1 MDANLEVG
9 TAKDNETR
17 NPDIM
22 NDPEYATNFDG
33 DDGMGDQD
41 TCRICRGEATAQEPL
56 FYPCKCSGSIKF
68 VHQDCLM
75 EWLGHSQKKHC
86 ELCKT
91 PFRFTKLYAANM
103 PRTLPLPVFVKHL
116 AVHILKNIATWL
128 RMCLVTVVWLVGLP
142 WMMRHIWG
150 LLFWFADG
158 GWSFKHTQLSGHIPG
173 QLRNSS
179 EALAVDEKLASL
191 AANGTSPASPLLG
204 YPTTTPI
211 MWEALTKLYE
221 LVVSHRYNMSL
232 PEPSVMGVF
241 NSIYST
247 MGLREFGLPS
257 NISNRTNGAML
268 LEPFPHFNQAIVVKH
283 PSLLSEVFFL
293 NNLTRSNWVNRLIV
307 TCLEGQIITVV
318 VVVCFILIFLIR
330 EWVVQQQPGIN
341 MGAGF
346 NAEFANP
353 ERHPQDPIDNL
364 RNAERGDVA
373 AIDRIIHDFEAIQ
386 DVIDRR
392 AEERG
397 EPVPARARRR
407 MGVFDANNANRGLA
421 EDASAAARNRDRQD
435 PRTSDDEEDVADE
448 NLLAELP
455 TSLGQ
460 IDAAEFIALWRRAD
474 GDADQIL
481 RLMEEEGLG
490 NRLKYWKN
498 ALEALRQGDA
508 ESGVVGSRRIGEIT
522 NKNPGPES
530 SQDMGESSRTRD
542 GPESRPEKSR
552 LLIIDPAQ
560 QERQIGNTLYLKLK
574 NLIPELAGKVT
585 GMLLE
590 LDTSELLDLV
600 DDDDALHAKM
610 DQALIVYNRYL
621 IEGDN
626 EPILTN
632 EKGKDQLLK
641 SLVLRK
647 AKMMHVER
655 AEKVA
660 DIFLEMD
667 FEDLLNIIED
677 DASFKTRT
685 EEVFAFYELHLTQ
698 MRKVFPS
705 QKAKEKYIA
714 EHPGFMPPKITPSS
728 AESSKDGPAEPRKS
742 HFTGPEKAPSALA
755 MDYWDFDGLIP
766 EPDTQEQHTSTGSR
780 AQSQESSIERS
791 TTSNGLNTD
800 NESEEVHASEQD
812 RHSTMQ
818 DDLVA
823 GVDDAEETG
832 GQSSG
837 DGEQSDELTTPPDA
851 TGVATPQGD
860 DVSPPD
866 TTGVATP
873 QGDDL
878 PPLENPPTPPGPGN
892 EQQRNPPA
900 GIMGH
905 VTDWLWGGVDG
916 TAYEVEGDDEH
927 VVHDIEAEEPFVP
940 RNRREAL
947 DHAIDIGALNIDDPR
962 DLVAAV
968 IDNQAEEMDPNDP
981 NELDDGEDFDGIMEL
996 IGMHGPL
1003 MSLIQNA
1010 LFGAVLISLTVALG
1024 VWLPYNVGKL
1034 TLLLTANPISTIKLP
1049 LKLVFKAA
1057 AVVQDL
1063 TLVVI
1068 GYISYALIRIVS
1080 ILMSAF
1086 TIKPNSLFLS
1096 TSDTANLALNSLKFA
1111 YSAGERVTGGFIGAM
1126 AQIPDSEIP
1135 AFSAAS
1141 HESLIQIQSLFSKI
1155 LGFVTGSSLAQAV
1168 TSNTGFESL
1177 PTFETSH
1184 FKEAVTAVGQSIIAC
1199 LSALPSTL
1207 AKSETWVIRLNA
1219 HPREEP
1225 IDLALSYWD
1234 GTDRA
1239 YAIIAGYAAF
1249 IFLGAAYV
1257 RKGSPFSSSQTGK
1270 DWESTIIDILN
1281 QAGGVMKVIL
1291 IISIEMLVF
1300 PLYCGMLLDAATLP
1314 LFENAT
1320 VASRAMFAIT
1330 SPLTSIFVHWFVG
1343 TCYMFHFALFVS
1355 MCRKILRSGVLYFIR
1370 DPDDPTFHPVRD
1382 VLERNVGTQ
1391 LRKITFSATVYGAL
1405 VMVCLGGVVWGLSFA
1420 FIGVLPITWSSNE
1433 PVLEFPVDL
1442 LFYNFLM
1449 PVAVKYFKPSDAV
1462 QAMYSWWFRRCARLL
1477 RLTWFLLDERMND
1490 EEGYFPQWSLRYSW
1504 KRMQGDDLFKD
1515 GKPNPEIPFVKNGRY
1530 VRTPDSDMVR
1540 IPKSRNAFLEVNENN
1555 QRIDGESDPE
1565 EGLHGTN
1572 SKLFKMVY
1580 APPWFR
1586 TRIAGFIFLLW
1597 LFAAVTGCSLTLI
1610 PLVFGRWVFNAI
1622 LPSEVKK
1629 NDIYAFSMG
1638 INILG
1643 GLVYCLINLRPGVAA
1658 LHSAVLANARAPA
1671 TILRKFLSLSFHT
1684 LRLSYAYGAF
1694 VFLLPT
1700 LAAALVEFYFL
1711 IPLHTYFAP
1720 GSRHTIRFVQSW
1732 TLGLLFI
1739 NLARRGIL
1747 WYEDSRPAAALR
1759 AVVRRGMLD
1768 PDVRL
1773 ATRAF
1778 IAPLTLIAL
1787 LGLAAPMACAWIVN
1801 ALGLLGSSE
1810 EAKTRVY
1817 RYAFPAMTAAF
1828 ALVQGLAA
1836 AAEVVRGWR
1845 MSIRDEVYLIG
1856 ERLHN
1861 FGESRRKGSVGI
1873 PSMGRIET

>member
-1 MDANLEVG
+1 MDMNLEVG
-9 TAKDNETR
+9 TARDDKAH
-17 NPDIM
+17 NPDVM
-22 NDPEYATNFDG
+22 NDPEYATNMDG
-33 DDGMGDQD
+33 DDGTGDQD

-91 PFRFTKLYAANM
+91 PFRFTKLYAPNM
-103 PRTLPLPVFVKHL
+103 PRTLPLPVFMQHL
-116 AVHILKNIATWL
+116 TVHILKNIATWM
-128 RMCLVTVVWLVGLP
+128 RMCLVIVVWLVGLP

-158 GWSFKHTQLSGHIPG
+158 GWSFKHSHFSRNIPT

-179 EALAVDEKLASL
+179 EALAVNEKLASL
-191 AANGTSPASPLLG
+191 AANGTSLASPLLG

-211 MWEALTKLYE
+211 MWEVLTKLYE

-232 PEPSVMGVF
+232 PDPSIMGIF

-247 MGLREFGLPS
+247 MGLREYGLPS
-257 NISNRTNGAML
+257 NISNRTTDAML
-268 LEPFPHFNQAIVVKH
+268 LDPYPVFNQAIVTKH
-283 PSLLSEVFFL
+283 PSLLSDVNFL
-293 NNLTRSNWVNRLIV
+293 NKLTRSNWFNRLIV

-353 ERHPQDPIDNL
+353 ERLPQDPVENL

-392 AEERG
+392 AEDRG
-397 EPVPARARRR
+397 EPVPPRARRR
-407 MGVFDANNANRGLA
+407 LGENNTNRGFP
-421 EDASAAARNRDRQD
+421 DDTPTAARNLEQQGA
-435 PRTSDDEEDVADE
+435 PTSDDEEGGEADE
-448 NLLAELP
+448 ALLAELP
-455 TSLGQ
+455 TTISQ
-460 IDAAEFIALWRRAD
+460 IDATEFIALWRRAD

-490 NRLKYWKN
+490 DRLKYWKN

-508 ESGVVGSRRIGEIT
+508 EAGIVGSRRVGEV
-522 NKNPGPES
+522 PSSRPRPEDS
-530 SQDMGESSRTRD
+530 GERGESSHKSR
-542 GPESRPEKSR
+542 GPESRPEKAR
-552 LLIIDPAQ
+552 LLAMDPT
-560 QERQIGNTLYLKLK
+560 EREAYIGNNLYHRL
-574 NLIPELAGKVT
+574 NAIIPELAGKVT

-590 LDTSELLDLV
+590 IHTADLLDLV
-600 DDDDALHAKM
+600 DDDDALLAKM
-610 DQALIVYNRYL
+610 DRALVVYNRYL
-621 IEGDN
+621 MEEG
-626 EPILTN
+626 EELILTN
-632 EKGKDQLLK
+632 EKGKEQLLK
-641 SLVLRK
+641 DLVIRK
-647 AKMMHVER
+647 AKSMYAYGAER
-655 AEKVA
+655 VAE
-660 DIFLEMD
+660 IYLEMD
-667 FEDLLNIIED
+667 IDDLLDLIEN
-677 DASFKTRT
+677 DATFKSRT

-698 MRKVFPS
+698 MRKVFPN
-705 QKAKEKYIA
+705 ARARDKYLA
-714 EHPGFMPPKITPSS
+714 EHPDFLPPKTTPSS
-728 AESSKDGPAEPRKS
+728 TPSKTDPADGSAPRTS
-742 HFTGPEKAPSALA
+742 YFRTRSASEGPPRVRSALA
-755 MDYWDFDGLIP
+755 RDYWDFNGL
-766 EPDTQEQHTSTGSR
+766 PDNNEQHTNTDSTAQPQGSPID
-780 AQSQESSIERS
+780 ESSS
-791 TTSNGLNTD
+791 SNGLNVD
-800 NESEEVHASEQD
+800 NESPEVHGSEQD
-812 RHSTMQ
+812 RHSTVEY
-818 DDLVA
+818 DD
-823 GVDDAEETG
+823 GSEE
-832 GQSSG
+832 SSHQNIG
-837 DGEQSDELTTPPDA
+837 DREEPTQPAALDESD
-851 TGVATPQGD
+851 VATPQGD
-860 DVSPPD
+860 EV
-866 TTGVATP
+866 
-873 QGDDL
+873 
-878 PPLENPPTPPGPGN
+878 PPLENPPPTPGPVNG
-892 EQQRNPPA
+892 QPRNPPE
-900 GIMGH
+900 GIIGH
-905 VTDWLWGGVDG
+905 LTDWLWGDVDG
-916 TAYEVEGDDEH
+916 AAYEVEGDDEH
-927 VVHDIEAEEPFVP
+927 VVDDIEAEEPFVP

-947 DHAIDIGALNIDDPR
+947 DHAIDIGAINLDDPR

-968 IDNQAEEMDPNDP
+968 MDNQAEEADPNDP
-981 NELDDGEDFDGIMEL
+981 NELDDAEDFDGIMEL

-1003 MSLIQNA
+1003 TSLIQNA

-1063 TLVVI
+1063 TLVLI
-1068 GYISYALIRIVS
+1068 GYISYALIRMVS
-1080 ILMSAF
+1080 ILMASL
-1086 TIKPNSLFLS
+1086 TIKPNKLFLS
-1096 TSDTANLALNSLKFA
+1096 TSDTANLAFNSLKFA

-1155 LGFVTGSSLAQAV
+1155 LGFITGSSLAQAV
-1168 TSNTGFESL
+1168 TSSTGSESL
-1177 PTFETSH
+1177 PALQISQL
-1184 FKEAVTAVGQSIIAC
+1184 KEAAAAVGQSIMAF
-1199 LSALPSTL
+1199 LYALPSTL

-1219 HPREEP
+1219 HPRAEP

-1257 RKGSPFSSSQTGK
+1257 RKGSPFSTSQTGK
-1270 DWESTIIDILN
+1270 DWESTIIDVLN

-1320 VASRAMFAIT
+1320 IASRAMFAIT

-1405 VMVCLGGVVWGLSFA
+1405 VMICLGGVVWGLSFA

-1490 EEGYFPQWSLRYSW
+1490 EEGYFPQWSYSW
-1504 KRMQGDDLFKD
+1504 KRIWGDDLFKD
-1515 GKPNPEIPFVKNGRY
+1515 GKPQPEVPFVKNGRY

-1540 IPKSRNAFLEVNENN
+1540 IPKSKNAFLEVNEKNE
-1555 QRIDGESDPE
+1555 RIDGEPDPE
-1565 EGLHGTN
+1565 EGLHGTK

-1586 TRIAGFIFLLW
+1586 TRIACFIFLLW
-1597 LFAAVTGCSLTLI
+1597 LFAAITGCSLTLI

-1643 GLVYCLINLRPGVAA
+1643 GLVYCLINLRAGFDALRTAA
-1658 LHSAVLANARAPA
+1658 LDNTRAPA
-1671 TILRKFLSLSFHT
+1671 AI
-1684 LRLSYAYGAF
+1684 
-1694 VFLLPT
+1694 
-1700 LAAALVEFYFL
+1700 
-1711 IPLHTYFAP
+1711 
-1720 GSRHTIRFVQSW
+1720 
-1732 TLGLLFI
+1732 
-1739 NLARRGIL
+1739 
-1747 WYEDSRPAAALR
+1747 
-1759 AVVRRGMLD
+1759 
-1768 PDVRL
+1768 
-1773 ATRAF
+1773 
-1778 IAPLTLIAL
+1778 
-1787 LGLAAPMACAWIVN
+1787 
-1801 ALGLLGSSE
+1801 
-1810 EAKTRVY
+1810 
-1817 RYAFPAMTAAF
+1817 
-1828 ALVQGLAA
+1828 
-1836 AAEVVRGWR
+1836 
-1845 MSIRDEVYLIG
+1845 
-1856 ERLHN
+1856 
-1861 FGESRRKGSVGI
+1861 
-1873 PSMGRIET
+1873 

>member
-1 MDANLEVG
+1 MDANMEVG
-9 TAKDNETR
+9 PVKEDEVR
-17 NPDIM
+17 NPDLM
-22 NDPEYATNFDG
+22 NDPEYATNIDG
-33 DDGMGDQD
+33 DDGTGDQD

-91 PFRFTKLYAANM
+91 PFRFTKLYAPNM
-103 PRTLPLPVFVKHL
+103 PRTLPLPVFIKHL
-116 AVHILKNIATWL
+116 AVHILKNIATWM

-158 GWSFKHTQLSGHIPG
+158 GWSFKHYQFSRNIPE

-179 EALAVDEKLASL
+179 EALAVNEKLASL

-232 PEPSVMGVF
+232 PEPSIMGIF

-247 MGLREFGLPS
+247 MGLREYGLPS
-257 NISNRTNGAML
+257 NISNGTTDAML
-268 LEPFPHFNQAIVVKH
+268 LEPYPVFNQAIVIKH
-283 PSLLSEVFFL
+283 PSLLSDVYFL
-293 NNLTRSNWVNRLIV
+293 NNLTRSNWINRLIV

-353 ERHPQDPIDNL
+353 DAREQLPQDPIENL
-364 RNAERGDVA
+364 RQADRGDVA

-392 AEERG
+392 AEDRG

-407 MGVFDANNANRGLA
+407 LGGFDENNDNR
-421 EDASAAARNRDRQD
+421 EDSLAAARNLEQQEARA
-435 PRTSDDEEDVADE
+435 SDDEGDE
-448 NLLAELP
+448 ANEALLAELP
-455 TSLGQ
+455 TSIDQ
-460 IDAAEFIALWRRAD
+460 IDATEFIALWRRAD

-490 NRLKYWKN
+490 ERLKYWKN

-508 ESGVVGSRRIGEIT
+508 ESGVVGSRRIGGIPS
-522 NKNPGPES
+522 KSPEPENGEEL
-530 SQDMGESSRTRD
+530 GESSRNMD
-542 GPESRPEKSR
+542 GPKSRPEKSR
-552 LLIIDPAQ
+552 LLTMDPTQ
-560 QERQIGNTLYLKLK
+560 QELHIGDTLYQKLRIF
-574 NLIPELAGKVT
+574 IPELAGKVT
-585 GMLLE
+585 GMLLDLE
-590 LDTSELLDLV
+590 TSELLDLV
-600 DDDDALHAKM
+600 DDDDALYVKM
-610 DQALIVYNRYL
+610 DDALIVYNGFL
-621 IEGDN
+621 MDEGND
-626 EPILTN
+626 PILTN
-632 EKGKDQLLK
+632 EKGKDQLLRE
-641 SLVLRK
+641 LVLRK
-647 AKMMHVER
+647 ARRMHVER

-667 FEDLLNIIED
+667 IEDLLHIIED
-677 DASFKTRT
+677 DVTFKTRT

-698 MRKVFPS
+698 MRKAFPS
-705 QKAKEKYIA
+705 RKAKDKYLA
-714 EHPGFMPPKITPSS
+714 EHPEFMPPKITPSS
-728 AESSKDGPAEPRKS
+728 PEFSKADAADG
-742 HFTGPEKAPSALA
+742 TGTRLRSRSASDGSQRLPSALA
-755 MDYWDFDGLIP
+755 RDYWDFDGL
-766 EPDTQEQHTSTGSR
+766 PDNEEERTNADSAAPLQGSSTD
-780 AQSQESSIERS
+780 RS
-791 TTSNGLNTD
+791 VDTDGLETD
-800 NESEEVHASEQD
+800 NESLKDHASEQD

-818 DDLVA
+818 DGLA
-823 GVDDAEETG
+823 GGVDDSERST
-832 GQSSG
+832 G
-837 DGEQSDELTTPPDA
+837 DGEQPDEPTAPLDVS
-851 TGVATPQGD
+851 GVATPQGD
-860 DVSPPD
+860 D
-866 TTGVATP
+866 A
-873 QGDDL
+873 
-878 PPLENPPTPPGPGN
+878 PPLETPPPPPGPSNG
-892 EQQRNPPA
+892 QQRNPPE

-905 VTDWLWGGVDG
+905 LTDWLWGDVDG
-916 TAYEVEGDDEH
+916 AAYEVEGDDEH
-927 VVHDIEAEEPFVP
+927 VVDDIDAEEPFVP

-947 DHAIDIGALNIDDPR
+947 DHAIDIGALNLDDPR
-962 DLVAAV
+962 DLMQAV
-968 IDNQAEEMDPNDP
+968 MDNQADELDPNDP
-981 NELDDGEDFDGIMEL
+981 NELDDAEDFDGIMEL

-1003 MSLIQNA
+1003 TSLIQNA

-1034 TLLLTANPISTIKLP
+1034 TLLLTANPISTVKLP

-1063 TLVVI
+1063 TLVLI
-1068 GYISYALIRIVS
+1068 GYISYALIRMVS
-1080 ILMSAF
+1080 ILMASF
-1086 TIKPNSLFLS
+1086 TIKPNKLFLS

-1155 LGFVTGSSLAQAV
+1155 IGFITGSTLAQAV
-1168 TSNTGFESL
+1168 TSSTGSEAL
-1177 PTFETSH
+1177 PAFDTSH
-1184 FKEAVTAVGQSIIAC
+1184 LREAAAAAGQSIMAF
-1199 LSALPSTL
+1199 LSALPSML

-1219 HPREEP
+1219 HPRAEP

-1249 IFLGAAYV
+1249 IFLGAAYI

-1270 DWESTIIDILN
+1270 DWESTIIDVLN

-1320 VASRAMFAIT
+1320 VASRTMFAIT

-1405 VMVCLGGVVWGLSFA
+1405 VMICLGGVVWGLSFA

-1490 EEGYFPQWSLRYSW
+1490 EEGYFPQWNYSW
-1504 KRMQGDDLFKD
+1504 KRIRGDDLFKD
-1515 GKPNPEIPFVKNGRY
+1515 GKPHPEIPFVKNGRY

-1540 IPKSRNAFLEVNENN
+1540 IPKSRNAFLEVNEKN
-1555 QRIDGESDPE
+1555 QRIDGEPDPE
-1565 EGLHGTN
+1565 EGLHGTK

-1597 LFAAVTGCSLTLI
+1597 LFAALTGCSLTLI

-1643 GLVYCLINLRPGVAA
+1643 GLVYCLINLRPGAVA
-1658 LHSAVLANARAPA
+1658 LHTAAVANTRAPA
-1671 TILRKFLSLSFHT
+1671 AILRKLLALFIRT

-1694 VFLLPT
+1694 VVLLPT
-1700 LAAALVEFYFL
+1700 LAAALVEFYLL

-1732 TLGLLFI
+1732 TLGLLFV
-1739 NLARRGIL
+1739 NLARRAIL
-1747 WYEDSRPAAALR
+1747 WYADSRPAAALR

-1778 IAPLTLIAL
+1778 IAPLTLIAV
-1787 LGLAAPMACAWIVN
+1787 LGLAAPMACAWTVN
-1801 ALGLLGSSE
+1801 ALGLFGSTE
-1810 EAKTRVY
+1810 EARTRVY

-1828 ALVQGLAA
+1828 AQVQGLAA

>member
-1 MDANLEVG
+1 MDTNLEVG
-9 TAKDNETR
+9 TAKDDTAR
-17 NPDIM
+17 NPDVM
-22 NDPEYATNFDG
+22 NDPEYATNIDG
-33 DDGMGDQD
+33 DDGTGDQD

-91 PFRFTKLYAANM
+91 PFRFTKLYAPNM
-103 PRTLPLPVFVKHL
+103 PRTLPLPVFIQHL
-116 AVHILKNIATWL
+116 AVHILKNIATWM

-158 GWSFKHTQLSGHIPG
+158 GWSFKHSQFNRNMPEL
-173 QLRNSS
+173 LRNSS
-179 EALAVDEKLASL
+179 EALAVNEKLASL

-204 YPTTTPI
+204 YPTTTPV

-232 PEPSVMGVF
+232 PEPSIMGIF
-241 NSIYST
+241 NSIYNT
-247 MGLREFGLPS
+247 MGLREFGLPG
-257 NISNRTNGAML
+257 NISNSTTDAML
-268 LEPFPHFNQAIVVKH
+268 LEPYPVFNQAIVIKH
-283 PSLLSEVFFL
+283 PSLLSDVYFL

-353 ERHPQDPIDNL
+353 ERPPQDPLENL
-364 RNAERGDVA
+364 RHAERGDVA

-392 AEERG
+392 AEDRG

-407 MGVFDANNANRGLA
+407 MGALDENNANRGVA
-421 EDASAAARNRDRQD
+421 NDSSAAAQNSERQEA
-435 PRTSDDEEDVADE
+435 PNSDDESSEADE
-448 NLLAELP
+448 ALLAELP
-455 TSLGQ
+455 TSIDQ
-460 IDAAEFIALWRRAD
+460 IDATEFIALWRRAD

-490 NRLKYWKN
+490 DRLKYWKS

-508 ESGVVGSRRIGEIT
+508 EAGVVGTRRIGGIP
-522 NKNPGPES
+522 NKSSEPEGTE
-530 SQDMGESSRTRD
+530 DVGESSRERD
-542 GPESRPEKSR
+542 GPKSRPEKS
-552 LLIIDPAQ
+552 LLLTMDPAQ
-560 QERQIGNTLYLKLK
+560 QEQHIGDTLYHKMRV
-574 NLIPELAGKVT
+574 LIPELAGKVT

-590 LDTSELLDLV
+590 LETSELLDLV
-600 DDDDALHAKM
+600 DDDDALYAKM
-610 DQALIVYNRYL
+610 DEALIVYNRYL
-621 IEGDN
+621 MEDAN
-626 EPILTN
+626 DPILTN
-632 EKGKDQLLK
+632 EKGKDRLLK
-641 SLVLRK
+641 ELVLRK
-647 AKMMHVER
+647 ARMMHVER

-667 FEDLLNIIED
+667 IEDLLSLIED
-677 DASFKTRT
+677 DATFKTRT

-705 QKAKEKYIA
+705 RKARDKYLA
-714 EHPGFMPPKITPSS
+714 EHPEFMPPKITPSS
-728 AESSKDGPAEPRKS
+728 EASSKAGPADDDATRGLDSRPRS
-742 HFTGPEKAPSALA
+742 ASDAAHRQPSALA
-755 MDYWDFDGLIP
+755 RDYWDFDGL
-766 EPDTQEQHTSTGSR
+766 PDTEEPHGSTDSGD
-780 AQSQESSIERS
+780 QPQERS
-791 TTSNGLNTD
+791 SVDRSAATNGVHAD
-800 NESEEVHASEQD
+800 NESPDVHPSEQD
-812 RHSTMQ
+812 HHSTTH
-818 DDLVA
+818 DDPDA
-823 GVDDAEETG
+823 GPVDAEGANT
-832 GQSSG
+832 QNIG
-837 DGEQSDELTTPPDA
+837 DREQPDEPTAPTDRPGTA
-851 TGVATPQGD
+851 APQGG
-860 DVSPPD
+860 DV
-866 TTGVATP
+866 
-873 QGDDL
+873 
-878 PPLENPPTPPGPGN
+878 PPLENPPPPPAPVNGQP
-892 EQQRNPPA
+892 RNPPE
-900 GIMGH
+900 GVMGH
-905 VTDWLWGGVDG
+905 LTDWLWGDVDG
-916 TAYEVEGDDEH
+916 AAYEVEGDDEH
-927 VVHDIEAEEPFVP
+927 VVDDIEAEEPFVP

-947 DHAIDIGALNIDDPR
+947 DHAIDIGALNLDDPR

-968 IDNQAEEMDPNDP
+968 MDNQVDEVDPNDP
-981 NELDDGEDFDGIMEL
+981 NELDDAEDFDGIMEL

-1003 MSLIQNA
+1003 TSLIQNA

-1063 TLVVI
+1063 TLVLI
-1068 GYISYALIRIVS
+1068 GYISYAIIRIVS
-1080 ILMSAF
+1080 IVMSSF
-1086 TIKPNSLFLS
+1086 TFKPNKLLLS
-1096 TSDTANLALNSLKFA
+1096 ANDTANLALNSLKFA

-1141 HESLIQIQSLFSKI
+1141 HESLIQIQSIFSKI
-1155 LGFVTGSSLAQAV
+1155 LGFITGSSLAQAV
-1168 TSNTGFESL
+1168 TSSTGSEALPSFES
-1177 PTFETSH
+1177 SH
-1184 FKEAVTAVGQSIIAC
+1184 LKEAATAVGQSIMAWV
-1199 LSALPSTL
+1199 SALPATL

-1219 HPREEP
+1219 HPRAEP

-1270 DWESTIIDILN
+1270 DWESTIIDVLN

-1314 LFENAT
+1314 LFESAT

-1330 SPLTSIFVHWFVG
+1330 SPLTSVFVHWFVG

-1449 PVAVKYFKPSDAV
+1449 PVAVKYFKPSDAI
-1462 QAMYSWWFRRCARLL
+1462 QAMYSWWFRRCARFL

-1490 EEGYFPQWSLRYSW
+1490 EEGYFPQSKLHYLRL
-1504 KRMQGDDLFKD
+1504 RIQGDDLFKD
-1515 GKPNPEIPFVKNGRY
+1515 GKPHPEIPFVKNGRY

-1540 IPKSRNAFLEVNENN
+1540 IPKSKNAFLEVNEKNE
-1555 QRIDGESDPE
+1555 RIDGEPDPE
-1565 EGLHGTN
+1565 EGLHGTK

-1586 TRIAGFIFLLW
+1586 TRITGFIFLLW
-1597 LFAAVTGCSLTLI
+1597 LFAAITGCSLTLI
-1610 PLVFGRWVFNAI
+1610 PLVFGRWVFNTI

-1643 GLVYCLINLRPGVAA
+1643 GLVYCLINLRSFTLG
-1658 LHSAVLANARAPA
+1658 LQTAVLAPTRAPTA
-1671 TILRKFLSLSFHT
+1671 ILRKILALSIRT

-1700 LAAALVEFYFL
+1700 LAAALVEFYLL

-1732 TLGLLFI
+1732 TLGLLFV
-1739 NLARRGIL
+1739 NLARRAIL
-1747 WYEDSRPAAALR
+1747 WYADSRPAAALR
-1759 AVVRRGMLD
+1759 AVVRKGMLD

-1787 LGLAAPMACAWIVN
+1787 LGLAAPMACAWTVN
-1801 ALGLLGSSE
+1801 AMGLFGSSD

-1828 ALVQGLAA
+1828 AQVQGMIA

>member
-1 MDANLEVG
+1 MDTNMEVG
-9 TAKDNETR
+9 TAKVDEAR
-17 NPDIM
+17 NPDVM
-22 NDPEYATNFDG
+22 NDPEYATNIDG
-33 DDGMGDQD
+33 DDGTGDQD

-91 PFRFTKLYAANM
+91 PFRFTKLYAPNM
-103 PRTLPLPVFVKHL
+103 PRTLPLPVFIKHL
-116 AVHILKNIATWL
+116 AVHILKNIATWM

-158 GWSFKHTQLSGHIPG
+158 GWSFKQTQFSRNIPE

-179 EALAVDEKLASL
+179 EALAVNEKLANL

-232 PEPSVMGVF
+232 PEPSVMGIF

-247 MGLREFGLPS
+247 MGLRAFGLPS
-257 NISNRTNGAML
+257 NISNGTTDAML
-268 LEPFPHFNQAIVVKH
+268 LEPYPVFNQAIVAKH
-283 PSLLSEVFFL
+283 PSLLSDVYFL

-353 ERHPQDPIDNL
+353 ERLPQDPVEDL

-392 AEERG
+392 AEDRG
-397 EPVPARARRR
+397 EPLPARARRR
-407 MGVFDANNANRGLA
+407 MGVFDENNANHGFA
-421 EDASAAARNRDRQD
+421 DDSSEMARNLERQD
-435 PRTSDDEEDVADE
+435 ARASDDERDE
-448 NLLAELP
+448 PNEALLAELP
-455 TSLGQ
+455 TSIDQ
-460 IDAAEFIALWRRAD
+460 IDATEFIALWRRAD

-490 NRLKYWKN
+490 DRLKYWKN

-508 ESGVVGSRRIGEIT
+508 ESGVVGSRRIGGIP
-522 NKNPGPES
+522 NKSPEPENS
-530 SQDMGESSRTRD
+530 EDLGESSRKRD

-552 LLIIDPAQ
+552 LLTMDPT
-560 QERQIGNTLYLKLK
+560 EREQHIGNTLYLK
-574 NLIPELAGKVT
+574 IRVMVPELAGKVT

-590 LDTSELLDLV
+590 MHASELLDLV
-600 DDDDALHAKM
+600 DDDDALYAKM
-610 DQALIVYNRYL
+610 DEALIIYNRYL
-621 IEGDN
+621 MEDGND
-626 EPILTN
+626 PILTN
-632 EKGKDQLLK
+632 EKGKDQLLRE
-641 SLVLRK
+641 LVLRK
-647 AKMMHVER
+647 AKKMRVER

-667 FEDLLNIIED
+667 IEDLLNIIED
-677 DASFKTRT
+677 DATFKTRT

-698 MRKVFPS
+698 MRKVFPTR
-705 QKAKEKYIA
+705 KAKDKYLA
-714 EHPGFMPPKITPSS
+714 EHPEFMPPKITPSS
-728 AESSKDGPAEPRKS
+728 AASSKSGTADDGTRTSYFRPRS
-742 HFTGPEKAPSALA
+742 PSDLERVPSALA
-755 MDYWDFDGLIP
+755 RDYWDFDGL
-766 EPDTQEQHTSTGSR
+766 PDTDEPHPSTDSEAQPQEGPSTD
-780 AQSQESSIERS
+780 AS
-791 TTSNGLNTD
+791 TATNEPGTD
-800 NESEEVHASEQD
+800 NEAAGVPASEQD
-812 RHSTMQ
+812 HHVTVEYES
-818 DDLVA
+818 DA
-823 GVDDAEETG
+823 GGDDAEGTDR
-832 GQSSG
+832 QSTADREQPDEPTAPLDGSG
-837 DGEQSDELTTPPDA
+837 T
-851 TGVATPQGD
+851 ATPQGD
-860 DVSPPD
+860 N
-866 TTGVATP
+866 A
-873 QGDDL
+873 
-878 PPLENPPTPPGPGN
+878 PPLENPPPPPGPGN
-892 EQQRNPPA
+892 GQPRNPPE
-900 GIMGH
+900 GVMGH
-905 VTDWLWGGVDG
+905 LTDWLWGGVDG
-916 TAYEVEGDDEH
+916 APHEVEGDDEH
-927 VVHDIEAEEPFVP
+927 VVDDIEAEEPFVP

-947 DHAIDIGALNIDDPR
+947 DHAIDIGALNLDDPR

-968 IDNQAEEMDPNDP
+968 MDNQVEEVDPNDP
-981 NELDDGEDFDGIMEL
+981 NELDDAEDFDGIMEL

-1003 MSLIQNA
+1003 TSLIQNA

-1063 TLVVI
+1063 TLVLV

-1080 ILMSAF
+1080 ILMSSF
-1086 TIKPNSLFLS
+1086 TIKPNSLILS

-1168 TSNTGFESL
+1168 TSNTRSESI
-1177 PTFETSH
+1177 PAFDVSH
-1184 FKEAVTAVGQSIIAC
+1184 LKEAATAVGQSIMAF

-1219 HPREEP
+1219 HPRAEP

-1257 RKGSPFSSSQTGK
+1257 RKGSPFSTSQTGK
-1270 DWESTIIDILN
+1270 DWESTIIDVLN

-1314 LFENAT
+1314 LFESAT

-1405 VMVCLGGVVWGLSFA
+1405 VMICLGGVVWGLSFA

-1490 EEGYFPQWSLRYSW
+1490 EEGYFPQWSLHYSW
-1504 KRMQGDDLFKD
+1504 KRIKGDDLFKD
-1515 GKPNPEIPFVKNGRY
+1515 GKPDPEIPFVKNGRY

-1540 IPKSRNAFLEVNENN
+1540 IPKARNAFLEVNEKNE
-1555 QRIDGESDPE
+1555 RIDGEPDVE
-1565 EGLHGTN
+1565 EGLHGTK

-1597 LFAAVTGCSLTLI
+1597 LFAAITGCSLTLI

-1643 GLVYCLINLRPGVAA
+1643 GLVYCLINLRPGVVA
-1658 LHSAVLANARAPA
+1658 LHTAAVANARAPA
-1671 TILRKFLSLSFHT
+1671 AILRKLFAISIRT

-1700 LAAALVEFYFL
+1700 LAAALVEFYLL

-1720 GSRHTIRFVQSW
+1720 DSRHTIRFVQSW
-1732 TLGLLFI
+1732 TLGLLFV
-1739 NLARRGIL
+1739 NLARRAIL
-1747 WYEDSRPAAALR
+1747 WYADSRPAAALR

-1778 IAPLTLIAL
+1778 IAPLTLIAV
-1787 LGLAAPMACAWIVN
+1787 LGLAAPMACAWTVN
-1801 ALGLLGSSE
+1801 ALGLFGSSE

-1817 RYAFPAMTAAF
+1817 RYAFPAMTVAF
-1828 ALVQGLAA
+1828 AQVQGLAA

-1873 PSMGRIET
+1873 PSMGRIETEGECGDSEYG

>member
-1 MDANLEVG
+1 MDTNTEVV
-9 TAKDNETR
+9 TAKDHEGH
-17 NPDIM
+17 NPDVM
-22 NDPEYATNFDG
+22 NDPEYATNIDG
-33 DDGMGDQD
+33 DD
-41 TCRICRGEATAQEPL
+41 
-56 FYPCKCSGSIKF
+56 
-68 VHQDCLM
+68 
-75 EWLGHSQKKHC
+75 
-86 ELCKT
+86 
-91 PFRFTKLYAANM
+91 
-103 PRTLPLPVFVKHL
+103 
-116 AVHILKNIATWL
+116 VHILKNIATWM

-158 GWSFKHTQLSGHIPG
+158 GWSFKHYQFSRNVPE

-179 EALAVDEKLASL
+179 EALAVNDKLASL

-232 PEPSVMGVF
+232 PEPSIMGIF

-247 MGLREFGLPS
+247 MGLREYGLPS
-257 NISNRTNGAML
+257 NISNRTTDAML
-268 LEPFPHFNQAIVVKH
+268 LDPYPVFNQAIVIKH
-283 PSLLSEVFFL
+283 PSLLSDVYFL
-293 NNLTRSNWVNRLIV
+293 KNLTRSNWVNRLIV

-353 ERHPQDPIDNL
+353 DAREQLPAHDPIENL
-364 RNAERGDVA
+364 RHADRGDVA

-386 DVIDRR
+386 DVMDRR
-392 AEERG
+392 AEDRG

-407 MGVFDANNANRGLA
+407 MGSFDENNTNRDDSL
-421 EDASAAARNRDRQD
+421 AAARNLDRQD
-435 PRTSDDEEDVADE
+435 DRDSDDEGDEADE
-448 NLLAELP
+448 SLLAELP
-455 TSLGQ
+455 TSIDQ
-460 IDAAEFIALWRRAD
+460 IDATEFIALWRRAD
-474 GDADQIL
+474 GDADKIL

-490 NRLKYWKN
+490 ERLKYWKS

-508 ESGVVGSRRIGEIT
+508 ESGVVGSRRIGGVP
-522 NKNPGPES
+522 NKSPELENGEEL
-530 SQDMGESSRTRD
+530 GESSRNRD
-542 GPESRPEKSR
+542 GPKSRPEKSR
-552 LLIIDPAQ
+552 LLTMDPTQ
-560 QERQIGNTLYLKLK
+560 QEQHIGDILYHKVKVLV
-574 NLIPELAGKVT
+574 PELAGRVT

-590 LDTSELLDLV
+590 LETSELLDLV
-600 DDDDALHAKM
+600 DDDDTLYAKM
-610 DQALIVYNRYL
+610 DDALIVYNGFL
-621 IEGDN
+621 MSEGND
-626 EPILTN
+626 PILTN
-632 EKGKDQLLK
+632 EKGKDQLLRE
-641 SLVLRK
+641 LVLRK
-647 AKMMHVER
+647 ARTMRVER

-667 FEDLLNIIED
+667 IEDLLNIIED
-677 DASFKTRT
+677 DATFKTRT

-705 QKAKEKYIA
+705 RKAKDKYLA
-714 EHPGFMPPKITPSS
+714 EHPDFMPPKITPSS
-728 AESSKDGPAEPRKS
+728 SASSRAAAADEAATRFRPRSASDG
-742 HFTGPEKAPSALA
+742 GPKLPSALA
-755 MDYWDFDGLIP
+755 RDYWDFDGL
-766 EPDTQEQHTSTGSR
+766 PDTEEQHTNTDSVAQPQGSSTD
-780 AQSQESSIERS
+780 RS
-791 TTSNGLNTD
+791 TDVNGD
-800 NESEEVHASEQD
+800 NELLEVHASEQD

-818 DDLVA
+818 DDLA
-823 GVDDAEETG
+823 GGADDVEGAG
-832 GQSSG
+832 RQSTDDREQPTEPTAPL
-837 DGEQSDELTTPPDA
+837 DGS
-851 TGVATPQGD
+851 GVATPQGD
-860 DVSPPD
+860 DV
-866 TTGVATP
+866 
-873 QGDDL
+873 
-878 PPLENPPTPPGPGN
+878 PPLENPPPPPGPGN
-892 EQQRNPPA
+892 GQPRNPPE
-900 GIMGH
+900 GIIGH
-905 VTDWLWGGVDG
+905 LTDWLWGDVDG
-916 TAYEVEGDDEH
+916 AAYEVEGDDEH
-927 VVHDIEAEEPFVP
+927 VVDDIDAEEPFVP

-947 DHAIDIGALNIDDPR
+947 DHAIDIGALNLDDPR
-962 DLVAAV
+962 DLVQAV
-968 IDNQAEEMDPNDP
+968 IDNQADDLDPNDP
-981 NELDDGEDFDGIMEL
+981 NELDDAEDFDGIMEL

-1003 MSLIQNA
+1003 TSLIQNA

-1063 TLVVI
+1063 TLVLI
-1068 GYISYALIRIVS
+1068 GYISYALIRLVS
-1080 ILMSAF
+1080 ILMASF
-1086 TIKPNSLFLS
+1086 TIKPNKLFLS

-1155 LGFVTGSSLAQAV
+1155 IGFITGSGLAQAV
-1168 TSNTGFESL
+1168 TSSTGSEAL
-1177 PTFETSH
+1177 PAFDTTH
-1184 FKEAVTAVGQSIIAC
+1184 LREAAAAVGQSIMAY
-1199 LSALPSTL
+1199 LTALPSML
-1207 AKSETWVIRLNA
+1207 AKPETWVIRLNA
-1219 HPREEP
+1219 HPRAEP

-1270 DWESTIIDILN
+1270 DWESTIIDVLN

-1320 VASRAMFAIT
+1320 VASRAVFAIT

-1405 VMVCLGGVVWGLSFA
+1405 VMICLGGVVWGLSFA

-1490 EEGYFPQWSLRYSW
+1490 EEGYFPQWSYSW
-1504 KRMQGDDLFKD
+1504 KRIRGDDLFKD
-1515 GKPNPEIPFVKNGRY
+1515 GKPHPEIPFVKNGRY

-1540 IPKSRNAFLEVNENN
+1540 IPKSRNAFLEVNEKN
-1555 QRIDGESDPE
+1555 QRIDGEPDPE
-1565 EGLHGTN
+1565 EGLHGTK

-1597 LFAAVTGCSLTLI
+1597 LFAAITGCSLTLI

-1643 GLVYCLINLRPGVAA
+1643 GLVYCLINLRPGVEA
-1658 LHSAVLANARAPA
+1658 LHTAAVANARAPA
-1671 TILRKFLSLSFHT
+1671 AILRKLFALSIRT

-1700 LAAALVEFYFL
+1700 LSAALVEFYLL

-1732 TLGLLFI
+1732 TLGLLFV
-1739 NLARRGIL
+1739 NLARRAIL
-1747 WYEDSRPAAALR
+1747 WYADSRPAAALR

-1778 IAPLTLIAL
+1778 IAPLTLIAV
-1787 LGLAAPMACAWIVN
+1787 LGLAAPMACAWTVN
-1801 ALGLLGSSE
+1801 ALGLFGSSE
-1810 EAKTRVY
+1810 EARTRVY

-1828 ALVQGLAA
+1828 AQVQGLAA

>member
-1 MDANLEVG
+1 MDTNTEVV
-9 TAKDNETR
+9 TAKDHEGH
-17 NPDIM
+17 NPDVM
-22 NDPEYATNFDG
+22 NDPEYATNIDG
-33 DDGMGDQD
+33 DDGTGDQD

-91 PFRFTKLYAANM
+91 PFRFTKLYAPNM
-103 PRTLPLPVFVKHL
+103 PRTLPLPVFIKHL
-116 AVHILKNIATWL
+116 AVHILKNIATWM
-128 RMCLVTVVWLVGLP
+128 RMCLVTAVWLVGLP

-158 GWSFKHTQLSGHIPG
+158 GWSFKHYQFSRNVPE

-179 EALAVDEKLASL
+179 EALAVNDKLASL

-232 PEPSVMGVF
+232 PEPSIMGIF

-247 MGLREFGLPS
+247 MGLREYGLPS
-257 NISNRTNGAML
+257 NISNRTTDAML
-268 LEPFPHFNQAIVVKH
+268 LDPYPVFNQEIVIKH
-283 PSLLSEVFFL
+283 PSLLSDVYFL
-293 NNLTRSNWVNRLIV
+293 KNLTRSNWVNRLIV

-353 ERHPQDPIDNL
+353 DAREQLPAHDPIENL
-364 RNAERGDVA
+364 RHADRGDVA

-392 AEERG
+392 AEDRD

-407 MGVFDANNANRGLA
+407 MGGFDENNTNRDDSL
-421 EDASAAARNRDRQD
+421 AAARNLDRQD
-435 PRTSDDEEDVADE
+435 DRDSDDEGDEADE
-448 NLLAELP
+448 SLLAELP
-455 TSLGQ
+455 TSIDQ
-460 IDAAEFIALWRRAD
+460 IDATEFIALWRRAD
-474 GDADQIL
+474 GDADKIL

-490 NRLKYWKN
+490 ERLKYWKS

-508 ESGVVGSRRIGEIT
+508 ESGVVGSRRIGGVP
-522 NKNPGPES
+522 NKSPELENGEEL
-530 SQDMGESSRTRD
+530 GESSRNRD
-542 GPESRPEKSR
+542 GPKSRPEKSR
-552 LLIIDPAQ
+552 LLTMDPTQ
-560 QERQIGNTLYLKLK
+560 QEQHIGDILYHKVKVLV
-574 NLIPELAGKVT
+574 PELAGRVT

-590 LDTSELLDLV
+590 LETSELLDLV
-600 DDDDALHAKM
+600 DDDDTLYAKM
-610 DQALIVYNRYL
+610 DDALIVYNGFL
-621 IEGDN
+621 MSEGND
-626 EPILTN
+626 PILTN
-632 EKGKDQLLK
+632 EKGKDQLLRE
-641 SLVLRK
+641 LVLRK
-647 AKMMHVER
+647 ARTMRVER

-667 FEDLLNIIED
+667 IEDLLNIIED
-677 DASFKTRT
+677 DATFKTRT

-705 QKAKEKYIA
+705 RKAKDKYLA
-714 EHPGFMPPKITPSS
+714 EHPDFMPPKITPSS
-728 AESSKDGPAEPRKS
+728 SASSRAAAADEAATRFRPRSASDG
-742 HFTGPEKAPSALA
+742 GPKLPSALA
-755 MDYWDFDGLIP
+755 RDYWDFDGL
-766 EPDTQEQHTSTGSR
+766 PDTEEQHTNTDSVAQPQGSSTD
-780 AQSQESSIERS
+780 RS
-791 TTSNGLNTD
+791 TDVNGD
-800 NESEEVHASEQD
+800 NELLEVHASEQD

-818 DDLVA
+818 DDLA
-823 GVDDAEETG
+823 GGADDVEGAG
-832 GQSSG
+832 RQSTDDREQPTEPTAPL
-837 DGEQSDELTTPPDA
+837 DGS
-851 TGVATPQGD
+851 GVATPQGD
-860 DVSPPD
+860 DV
-866 TTGVATP
+866 
-873 QGDDL
+873 
-878 PPLENPPTPPGPGN
+878 PPLENPPPPPGPGN
-892 EQQRNPPA
+892 GQPRNPPE
-900 GIMGH
+900 GIIGH
-905 VTDWLWGGVDG
+905 LTDWLWGDVDG
-916 TAYEVEGDDEH
+916 AAYEVEGDDEH
-927 VVHDIEAEEPFVP
+927 VVDDIDAEEPFVP

-947 DHAIDIGALNIDDPR
+947 DHAIDIGALNLDDPR
-962 DLVAAV
+962 DLVQAV
-968 IDNQAEEMDPNDP
+968 MDNQADELDPNDP
-981 NELDDGEDFDGIMEL
+981 NELDDAEDFDGIMEL

-1003 MSLIQNA
+1003 TSLIQNA

-1063 TLVVI
+1063 TLVLI
-1068 GYISYALIRIVS
+1068 GYISYALIRLVS
-1080 ILMSAF
+1080 ILMASF
-1086 TIKPNSLFLS
+1086 TIKPNKLFLS

-1155 LGFVTGSSLAQAV
+1155 IGFITGSGLAQAV
-1168 TSNTGFESL
+1168 TSSTGSEAL
-1177 PTFETSH
+1177 PAFDTTH
-1184 FKEAVTAVGQSIIAC
+1184 LREAAAAVGQSIMAY
-1199 LSALPSTL
+1199 LTALPSML
-1207 AKSETWVIRLNA
+1207 AKPETWVIRLNA
-1219 HPREEP
+1219 HPRAEP

-1270 DWESTIIDILN
+1270 DWESTIIDVLN

-1405 VMVCLGGVVWGLSFA
+1405 VMICLGGVVWGLSFA

-1490 EEGYFPQWSLRYSW
+1490 EEGYFPQWSYSW
-1504 KRMQGDDLFKD
+1504 KRIRGDDLFKD
-1515 GKPNPEIPFVKNGRY
+1515 GKPHPEIPFVKNGRY

-1540 IPKSRNAFLEVNENN
+1540 IPKSRNAFLEVNEKN
-1555 QRIDGESDPE
+1555 QRIDGEPDPE
-1565 EGLHGTN
+1565 EGLHGTK

-1597 LFAAVTGCSLTLI
+1597 LFAAITGCSLTLI

-1643 GLVYCLINLRPGVAA
+1643 GLVYCLINLRPGVEA
-1658 LHSAVLANARAPA
+1658 LHTAAVANARAPA
-1671 TILRKFLSLSFHT
+1671 AILRKLFALSIRT

-1700 LAAALVEFYFL
+1700 LSAALVEFYLL

-1732 TLGLLFI
+1732 TLGLLFV
-1739 NLARRGIL
+1739 NLARRAIL
-1747 WYEDSRPAAALR
+1747 WYADSRPAAALR

-1778 IAPLTLIAL
+1778 IAPLTLIAV
-1787 LGLAAPMACAWIVN
+1787 LGLAAPMACAWTVN
-1801 ALGLLGSSE
+1801 ALGLFGSSE
-1810 EAKTRVY
+1810 EARTRVY

-1828 ALVQGLAA
+1828 AQVQGLAA

>member
-1 MDANLEVG
+1 MDTNLEVG
-9 TAKDNETR
+9 TAKDDEAR
-17 NPDIM
+17 NPDVM
-22 NDPEYATNFDG
+22 NDPEYATNTDG
-33 DDGMGDQD
+33 DDGTGDQD

-68 VHQDCLM
+68 VHQNCLM

-91 PFRFTKLYAANM
+91 PFRFTKLYAPNM
-103 PRTLPLPVFVKHL
+103 PRTLPLPVFIQHL
-116 AVHILKNIATWL
+116 AVHILKNIATWM

-158 GWSFKHTQLSGHIPG
+158 GWSFKQSQFTRNIPE

-179 EALAVDEKLASL
+179 EALAVNEKLANL
-191 AANGTSPASPLLG
+191 AANGTSPASPLLR

-232 PEPSVMGVF
+232 PEPSIMGIF

-247 MGLREFGLPS
+247 MGLRDYGLPS
-257 NISNRTNGAML
+257 NISNGTTDAML
-268 LEPFPHFNQAIVVKH
+268 LEPYPVFNQAIVIKH
-283 PSLLSEVFFL
+283 PSLLSDVKFL
-293 NNLTRSNWVNRLIV
+293 NNLTRSNWVNRLVV
-307 TCLEGQIITVV
+307 TCLEGQVITVV

-353 ERHPQDPIDNL
+353 ERLPQDPIENL
-364 RNAERGDVA
+364 RHAERGDVA

-392 AEERG
+392 AEDRG

-407 MGVFDANNANRGLA
+407 MGVLDENNANRGLA
-421 EDASAAARNRDRQD
+421 DDSSAAGNLERQEA
-435 PRTSDDEEDVADE
+435 RTSNDEGDEADE
-448 NLLAELP
+448 TLLAELP
-455 TSLGQ
+455 TSIDQ
-460 IDAAEFIALWRRAD
+460 IDATEFIALWRRAD

-481 RLMEEEGLG
+481 RLMDEEGLG
-490 NRLKYWKN
+490 DRLKYWKN

-508 ESGVVGSRRIGEIT
+508 ESGVGSRRIGGIP
-522 NKNPGPES
+522 NKSPEPENS
-530 SQDMGESSRTRD
+530 EDLGESSRIRD
-542 GPESRPEKSR
+542 GPKSRPEKSR
-552 LLIIDPAQ
+552 LLTMDPIQ
-560 QERQIGNTLYLKLK
+560 QEQNIGDTMYHKIKL
-574 NLIPELAGKVT
+574 LIPELAGKVT

-590 LDTSELLDLV
+590 LETSELLDLV
-600 DDDDALHAKM
+600 DDDDALYAKM
-610 DQALIVYNRYL
+610 DEALIVYNRYL
-621 IEGDN
+621 MEDDN

-632 EKGKDQLLK
+632 EKGKDQLLRE
-641 SLVLRK
+641 LVLRK
-647 AKMMHVER
+647 AKLMRVER

-667 FEDLLNIIED
+667 IEDLLNIIED
-677 DASFKTRT
+677 DATFKTRT

-705 QKAKEKYIA
+705 NKAKDKYLA
-714 EHPGFMPPKITPSS
+714 EHPEFMPPKITPASVK
-728 AESSKDGPAEPRKS
+728 AGPADDTAARPSYFPPRPPSDDPQK
-742 HFTGPEKAPSALA
+742 PPSALA
-755 MDYWDFDGLIP
+755 RDYWDFDGL
-766 EPDTQEQHTSTGSR
+766 PDTQEPHTSTNSET
-780 AQSQESSIERS
+780 QPQEGSSIDRGI
-791 TTSNGLNTD
+791 TINGLDTD
-800 NESEEVHASEQD
+800 NGPLEAHASEQD
-812 RHSTMQ
+812 CHSTEQ

-823 GVDDAEETG
+823 GVDDAEVTG
-832 GQSSG
+832 SQNIADTEQPDEQTAPLNGSG
-837 DGEQSDELTTPPDA
+837 A
-851 TGVATPQGD
+851 ATPQGE
-860 DVSPPD
+860 DVPS
-866 TTGVATP
+866 
-873 QGDDL
+873 
-878 PPLENPPTPPGPGN
+878 LENPPPPPVPDSV
-892 EQQRNPPA
+892 QPRNPPE

-905 VTDWLWGGVDG
+905 LTDWLWGDVDG
-916 TAYEVEGDDEH
+916 AAYEIEGDDEH
-927 VVHDIEAEEPFVP
+927 VVDDIDAEEPFVP

-947 DHAIDIGALNIDDPR
+947 DHAIDIGALNLDDPR

-968 IDNQAEEMDPNDP
+968 MDNQAEEVDPNDP
-981 NELDDGEDFDGIMEL
+981 NELDDAEDFDGIMEL

-1003 MSLIQNA
+1003 TSLIQNA

-1049 LKLVFKAA
+1049 LKLVFKVA
-1057 AVVQDL
+1057 AVIQDL
-1063 TLVVI
+1063 TLVFV
-1068 GYISYALIRIVS
+1068 GYISYALIRFVS

-1086 TIKPNSLFLS
+1086 TIKPNRLFLS

-1141 HESLIQIQSLFSKI
+1141 HESLIQIRSLFSKI
-1155 LGFVTGSSLAQAV
+1155 LGFITGSSLAQAV
-1168 TSNTGFESL
+1168 TSTTGSESL
-1177 PTFETSH
+1177 PAFEYSH
-1184 FKEAVTAVGQSIIAC
+1184 LKEAATAVGQSIMAF
-1199 LSALPSTL
+1199 LSELPATL

-1219 HPREEP
+1219 HPRAEP

-1270 DWESTIIDILN
+1270 DWESTIIDVLN

-1320 VASRAMFAIT
+1320 VSSRAMFAIT
-1330 SPLTSIFVHWFVG
+1330 SPLTSVFVHWFVG

-1391 LRKITFSATVYGAL
+1391 LRKITFSASVYGAL

-1490 EEGYFPQWSLRYSW
+1490 EEGYFAQWSLHYSW
-1504 KRMQGDDLFKD
+1504 KRIQGDDLFKD
-1515 GKPNPEIPFVKNGRY
+1515 GKPHPEIPFVKNGRY

-1540 IPKSRNAFLEVNENN
+1540 IPKSRNAFLEVNDKNE
-1555 QRIDGESDPE
+1555 RIDGEPDPE
-1565 EGLHGTN
+1565 EGLHGTK

-1597 LFAAVTGCSLTLI
+1597 LFAAITGCSLTLI

-1643 GLVYCLINLRPGVAA
+1643 GLAYCLINLRSGAQAIHTAA
-1658 LHSAVLANARAPA
+1658 LANARAPTA
-1671 TILRKFLSLSFHT
+1671 ILRKLAALTLRT

-1700 LAAALVEFYFL
+1700 LAAALVEFYL
-1711 IPLHTYFAP
+1711 LVPLHTYFAP

-1732 TLGLLFI
+1732 TLGLLFV
-1739 NLARRGIL
+1739 NLARRAIL
-1747 WYEDSRPAAALR
+1747 WYADSRPAAALR
-1759 AVVRRGMLD
+1759 AVIRRGMLD

-1778 IAPLTLIAL
+1778 IAPLTLIAV
-1787 LGLAAPMACAWIVN
+1787 LGLAAPMACAWTVN
-1801 ALGLLGSSE
+1801 ALGLFGSSE

-1828 ALVQGLAA
+1828 AQVQGLAA

>member
-1 MDANLEVG
+1 MDTNLVVG
-9 TAKDNETR
+9 SAKDDEAR
-17 NPDIM
+17 KPDIM
-22 NDPEYATNFDG
+22 NDPEYATNTDG
-33 DDGMGDQD
+33 DDGTGDQD

-91 PFRFTKLYAANM
+91 PFRFTKLYAPNM
-103 PRTLPLPVFVKHL
+103 PRTLPLPVFIKHL
-116 AVHILKNIATWL
+116 AVHILKNIATWM

-158 GWSFKHTQLSGHIPG
+158 GWSFKHTQISRNVPEL
-173 QLRNSS
+173 LRNSS
-179 EALAVDEKLASL
+179 EALAVNEKLASL
-191 AANGTSPASPLLG
+191 AANGTSLATPLLG
-204 YPTTTPI
+204 YPTTKPI
-211 MWEALTKLYE
+211 MWEALVKLYE

-232 PEPSVMGVF
+232 PEPSIMGVF
-241 NSIYST
+241 NSIYNT
-247 MGLREFGLPS
+247 MGLREYGLPG
-257 NISNRTNGAML
+257 NISNRTTDAML
-268 LEPFPHFNQAIVVKH
+268 LDPYPVFNQAVVVKH
-283 PSLLSEVFFL
+283 PSLLSDVYFL
-293 NNLTRSNWVNRLIV
+293 NNLTRSNWLNRLIV

-353 ERHPQDPIDNL
+353 ERLPQDPAENL

-397 EPVPARARRR
+397 EPVPPRGRRR
-407 MGVFDANNANRGLA
+407 LENNANRGFA
-421 EDASAAARNRDRQD
+421 DDSTAAARNFEQQGA
-435 PRTSDDEEDVADE
+435 RTPDDEGDVPNEA
-448 NLLAELP
+448 LLAELP
-455 TSLGQ
+455 TSISQ
-460 IDAAEFIALWRRAD
+460 IDATEFIALWRRAD

-490 NRLKYWKN
+490 DRLKYWKN

-508 ESGVVGSRRIGEIT
+508 ESGVVGSRRIGGIPNKRLQPEIR
-522 NKNPGPES
+522 EER
-530 SQDMGESSRTRD
+530 GESSRKGD
-542 GPESRPEKSR
+542 GPESRPEKER
-552 LLIIDPAQ
+552 LLTMDPAQ
-560 QERQIGNTLYLKLK
+560 QEQHIGNILYPKLK
-574 NLIPELAGKVT
+574 VIIPELAGKVT

-590 LDTSELLDLV
+590 LHPFELLDLV
-600 DDDDALHAKM
+600 DDDDALFAKM
-610 DQALIVYNRYL
+610 DEALIVYNRFL
-621 IEGDN
+621 MEEDN

-641 SLVLRK
+641 ELVLRK
-647 AKMMHVER
+647 ARMMNVER

-667 FEDLLNIIED
+667 IEDLLSIIGD
-677 DASFKTRT
+677 DATFKTRT

-698 MRKVFPS
+698 MKKVFPS
-705 QKAKEKYIA
+705 RKAKDKYLA
-714 EHPGFMPPKITPSS
+714 EHPEFLPPKITPSTPR
-728 AESSKDGPAEPRKS
+728 AGPAEDPTTHTSHSRPRS
-742 HFTGPEKAPSALA
+742 VSDGAQRAPSSLA
-755 MDYWDFDGLIP
+755 RDYWDFDGL
-766 EPDTQEQHTSTGSR
+766 PDSQEQDTSMDTE
-780 AQSQESSIERS
+780 AQAQEPSGDRS
-791 TTSNGLNTD
+791 TTANGLD
-800 NESEEVHASEQD
+800 ADDESMMARASEQD
-812 RHSTMQ
+812 HHPTTQ
-818 DDLVA
+818 Y
-823 GVDDAEETG
+823 GVDSGIDVAEGSRRQNIG
-832 GQSSG
+832 GREQPDEPATPV
-837 DGEQSDELTTPPDA
+837 DGTA
-851 TGVATPQGD
+851 VATPHGD
-860 DVSPPD
+860 DAPPH
-866 TTGVATP
+866 
-873 QGDDL
+873 GDDA
-878 PPLENPPTPPGPGN
+878 PPLENPPPPPGQP
-892 EQQRNPPA
+892 RNPPE

-905 VTDWLWGGVDG
+905 LTDWLWGDVDG
-916 TAYEVEGDDEH
+916 AAYEVEGDDEH
-927 VVHDIEAEEPFVP
+927 VVDDIEAEEPFVP

-947 DHAIDIGALNIDDPR
+947 DHAVDIGAIDLDDPR
-962 DLVAAV
+962 DLLAAV
-968 IDNQAEEMDPNDP
+968 IDNQAEEADPNDP
-981 NELDDGEDFDGIMEL
+981 NELDDAEDFDGIMEL

-1003 MSLIQNA
+1003 TSLIQNA

-1063 TLVVI
+1063 TLVLI

-1080 ILMSAF
+1080 IVMSSF
-1086 TIKPNSLFLS
+1086 TIKPNKLLLS

-1141 HESLIQIQSLFSKI
+1141 HESLIQIQSLFSKV
-1155 LGFVTGSSLAQAV
+1155 LGFITGSSLAQAV
-1168 TSNTGFESL
+1168 TSSTAPESL
-1177 PTFETSH
+1177 PTFETSQ
-1184 FKEAVTAVGQSIIAC
+1184 FKEAAAAVGQSIVAW
-1199 LSALPSTL
+1199 LSALPATL

-1219 HPREEP
+1219 HPRAEP

-1270 DWESTIIDILN
+1270 DWESTIIDVLN

-1330 SPLTSIFVHWFVG
+1330 SPLTSVFVHWFVG

-1462 QAMYSWWFRRCARLL
+1462 QAMYTWWFRRCARLL

-1490 EEGYFPQWSLRYSW
+1490 EEGYFPQWSLHYSW
-1504 KRMQGDDLFKD
+1504 KRIRGDDLFKD
-1515 GKPNPEIPFVKNGRY
+1515 DEPHPEIPFVKNGRY

-1540 IPKSRNAFLEVNENN
+1540 IPKSRNAFLEVNDKNE
-1555 QRIDGESDPE
+1555 RTDGEPDPE
-1565 EGLHGTN
+1565 EGLHGTK

-1586 TRIAGFIFLLW
+1586 TRIAGFIVLLW
-1597 LFAAVTGCSLTLI
+1597 LFAAITGCSLTLI

-1643 GLVYCLINLRPGVAA
+1643 GLVYCLINLRPGLSA
-1658 LHSAVLANARAPA
+1658 LHTAAVSNARAPA
-1671 TILRKFLSLSFHT
+1671 AILRKLGAVSLRT
-1684 LRLSYAYGAF
+1684 IRLSYAYGAF

-1700 LAAALVEFYFL
+1700 LAAALVEFYLL

-1747 WYEDSRPAAALR
+1747 WYADSRPAAALR
-1759 AVVRRGMLD
+1759 AVVRKGMLD

-1778 IAPLTLIAL
+1778 IAPLTLIAV
-1787 LGLAAPMACAWIVN
+1787 LGLAAPMVCAWTVN
-1801 ALGLLGSSE
+1801 ALGLFGSSD
-1810 EAKTRVY
+1810 EARTRVY

-1828 ALVQGLAA
+1828 AQVQGLAA

-1861 FGESRRKGSVGI
+1861 FGESRRKGSAGVGI